1 MSVQLTIETKDKV
14 RI

>member
-1 MSVQLTIETKDKV
+1 MSVQLTKETKDKV